1 VTFRD
6 FRLSDLKKKFALTTR
21 EAAGL
26 FARCAP
32 VEPSAVLLGALR
44 RGIPLG
50 TAIGNEKARS
60 EMIVAP
66 VLLELKELAPSVSI
80 FSGVELTGDVEAGL
94 SGICDFLVSR
104 STEQIY
110 LSSPVVAVVEAKK
123 EDMAGGLG
131 QCLAEMISAR
141 MFNEREATTVPIVYG
156 VVTTGT
162 NWRFLSLEGSTVS
175 IDLDDYSIAEPGRV
189 LGILLAMATG
199 ATITAPATGGAKA

>member
-1 VTFRD
+1 MSFRN
-6 FRLSDLKKKFALTTR
+6 FRLSELKKRFALTTR

-26 FARCAP
+26 FARCTP
-32 VEPSAVLLGALR
+32 VEPSALLVGALR

-60 EMIVAP
+60 EMIVTP
-66 VLLELKELAPSVSI
+66 VLLELKELAPGVSI
-80 FSGVELTGDVEAGL
+80 FSGVELTGDAEIGL
-94 SGICDFLVSR
+94 SGICDFVLSR
-104 STEQIY
+104 SAEQMY

-141 MFNEREATTVPIVYG
+141 MFNEREGTPAPILYG

-162 NWRFLSLEGSTVS
+162 NWKFLSLEGSTVA
-175 IDLDDYSIAEPGRV
+175 IDLDDYSIAEPARL

-199 ATITAPATGGAKA
+199 AAIGPS